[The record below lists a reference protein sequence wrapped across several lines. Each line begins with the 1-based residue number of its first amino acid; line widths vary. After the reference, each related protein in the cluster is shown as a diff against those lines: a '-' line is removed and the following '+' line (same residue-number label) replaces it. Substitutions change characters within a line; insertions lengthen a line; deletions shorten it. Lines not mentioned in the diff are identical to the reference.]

1 MKIVEMVKESLKKYT
16 ELTGDWVIA
25 YSGGV
30 DSRVM
35 LDILAGLKP
44 SEKKLILIHVNHG
57 LNPLA
62 SQWEAQAREVAKQY
76 NAEIKVAHLN
86 MNDTSGVEEKARDLR
101 YAFINENTHADDII
115 FMGHHKNDN
124 AETLLFRLFRGT
136 GLKGLMGIPESRLM
150 GKATLVR
157 PMLQVLRSQ
166 IKDYADKK
174 GLSWVEDDSNA
185 DSKYSRNFIR
195 NDVIPLLET
204 RWKSVVSTITSL
216 TEKAA
221 EAETL
226 LSEIAEGDM
235 AMIKFEDKSGVV
247 YNDVIDMEK
256 LKMLSEARMKN
267 VLHRFVST
275 IDDENKGTKSFN
287 NLLNVVLSENK
298 NCSRLRK
305 VEFKNGLLI
314 TNGKKLWIENN
325 KA

>member
-16 ELTGDWVIA
+16 EFTGDWVIA

-35 LDILAGLKP
+35 LDILSELKP

-101 YAFINENTHADDII
+101 YAFINENTNADNII

-136 GLKGLMGIPESRLM
+136 GLKGLMGIPESRSM
-150 GKATLVR
+150 GNATLVR

-166 IKDYADKK
+166 IKDYAEKK

-195 NDVIPLLET
+195 NEVIPLLEK
-204 RWKSVVSTITSL
+204 RWKSVVSTLTSL

-226 LSEIAEGDM
+226 LREIAEEDM
-235 AMIKFEDKSGVV
+235 AMIKFEDKNGVV

-256 LKMLSEARMKN
+256 LKALSEARMKN